1 MLADDQPS
9 EFSSAGKTEI
19 SEIGYN
25 SNSVVSARI
34 APATRIAVVASATKI
49 AAVANAAR
57 VAVVASATR
66 VAATMT
72 AVVASAARIAAAKTI
87 AAASRNTIGW
97 AGWKQPI
104 WKLWNTVPSLGN
116 AIRARIWLG
125 VEGMDGWGT
134 RVRYWQMSASQF
146 IFNNNSSTLAADD
159 LSNLDLFTIDAE
171 VTKRGE
177 FGPWK
182 WLGFFGGR
190 YAADR
195 QLELFDNF
203 YESAP
208 LSIYIAEKFQYAV
221 GGVTTG
227 LELSRPIGWGG
238 WKYLA
243 LSRVSPMWG
252 NGSDSEIDRQLG
264 GSTPSVSFDSH
275 HAGIDMTIWEVQL
288 ACNAL
293 SISRAAKVHCLPVA
307 DSNFKAGVLRRRA
320 TLL

>member
-1 MLADDQPS
+1 MGGVEATYLETVEHGS
-9 EFSSAGKTEI
+9 ESWGMHP
-19 SEIGYN
+19 G
-25 SNSVVSARI
+25 
-34 APATRIAVVASATKI
+34 P
-49 AAVANAAR
+49 
-57 VAVVASATR
+57 
-66 VAATMT
+66 
-72 AVVASAARIAAAKTI
+72 
-87 AAASRNTIGW
+87 
-97 AGWKQPI
+97 
-104 WKLWNTVPSLGN
+104 
-116 AIRARIWLG
+116 RIWLG

-195 QLELFDNF
+195 QLESFDNF

-238 WKYLA
+238 LEVFST
-243 LSRVSPMWG
+243 LRVSPMWG

-275 HAGIDMTIWEVQL
+275 HAGIDMTIWEAQVGLQCSKYL
-288 ACNAL
+288 ACCQGTLFARCGFEFQGWSFAPSSNVAVSNL
-293 SISRAAKVHCLPVA
+293 DLYGVAAAVGYSR
-307 DSNFKAGVLRRRA
+307 
-320 TLL
+320 